1 MRALTTL
8 FSSSMNCLH
17 EPMLTVITGPMF
29 SGKSIEMIRQVNRH
43 KIAGKRVIV
52 FKYSADNRYSQTEA
66 SSYDGLSTWAVPAS
80 TCEEISS
87 RVELEHEVVAIDE
100 IQFFDDPTVDLIQD
114 YIRQGKEV
122 VVTGLNLDFRAKPFQ
137 LRGGSRTMADLL
149 VHADSIFSL
158 HAICTYKNG
167 HICGAPATRTQRL
180 RDGQP
185 VAEDDP
191 VVQIGSSE
199 SYEARCL
206 RHHSVLP
213 PRNNL

>member
-1 MRALTTL
+1 
-8 FSSSMNCLH
+8 
-17 EPMLTVITGPMF
+17 MLTVITGPMF
-29 SGKSIEMIRQVNRH
+29 SGKSIELIRQVNRH
-43 KIAGKRVIV
+43 KIAGKRVLA
-52 FKYSADNRYSQTEA
+52 FRFADDNRYSQTDAA
-66 SSYDGLSTWAVPAS
+66 SHDGLSMWAIPAS
-80 TCEEISS
+80 TAADIAS
-87 RVELEHEVVAIDE
+87 RVSAEHEVLAIDE
-100 IQFFDDPTVDLIQD
+100 IQFFDDPTVDLIKD

-122 VVTGLNLDFRAKPFQ
+122 LVTGLNLDFRAQPFQ

-149 VHADSIFSL
+149 VHADSIYSL

-191 VVQIGSSE
+191 IVQIGSSE

-206 RHHSVLP
+206 KHHSVLP
-213 PRNNL
+213 PRRSL